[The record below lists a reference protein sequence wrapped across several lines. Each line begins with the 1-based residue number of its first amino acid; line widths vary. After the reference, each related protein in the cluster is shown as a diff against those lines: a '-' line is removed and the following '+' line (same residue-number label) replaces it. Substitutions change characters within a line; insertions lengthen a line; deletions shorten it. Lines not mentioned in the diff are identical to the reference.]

1 MKEFF
6 GFIKKPTD
14 ILEIYSIVKYYKIKN
29 VTLYVKKCPW
39 ASETEIK
46 NYAVKKLKKIT
57 EIISF
62 LKDKN
67 FKNSDV
73 YWLKILKKFKIVA
86 LPFHQ
91 FKSFYLN
98 LNNLKANKTKVI
110 LISDGIVDNLELYKF
125 ILANN
130 SLLSILSIR
139 NLKYFFL
146 ANKKVDECFF
156 TLYPLKNNFSKF
168 TKPVSSSFLPE
179 TKIINL
185 LRKSKIKNLIIGGK
199 GLVANDFI
207 KRYKIKNYCYTIRKD
222 TNKNSTL
229 RYLIINGKKIELKN
243 ILLAEELINTK
254 LIKKVYSYL
263 NTSAFYAIQRK
274 IDVKIIYKR
283 FNPFFLYFFL
293 KENFKRLS
301 KKPS

>member
-1 MKEFF
+1 MREFF

-14 ILEIYSIVKYYKIKN
+14 IMEIYSIVKYYKIKN
-29 VTLYVKKCPW
+29 VTLYIIKCPW
-39 ASETEIK
+39 ADEAEIK
-46 NYAVKKLKKIT
+46 NYAVEKLKKIT
-57 EIISF
+57 EIINF
-62 LKDKN
+62 LKDKE
-67 FKNSDV
+67 FKNSDI

-86 LPFHQ
+86 LPFYQ

-98 LNNLKANKTKVI
+98 LNNLKTNKTKVI

-139 NLKYFFL
+139 ILKYFLL

-156 TLYPLKNNFSKF
+156 TLHPMKNNFSKF

-179 TKIINL
+179 KRVINL

-199 GLVANDFI
+199 GLAAIDFI
-207 KRYKIKNYCYTIRKD
+207 KKYKIKNYCYTVRKD
-222 TNKNSTL
+222 GDKKSSL
-229 RYLIINGKKIELKN
+229 KYLVINGKKIELKN